1 MKTFAAILGYL
12 AFVFGGGALVA
23 PWIHYALQGLPPS
36 LGLSGMPFHL
46 VVSRSLFGMAL
57 LGLYGFIRLLGAKAA
72 DIGLAHPISNLRW
85 LGFGAMAALVMFGL
99 LAGAA
104 VAAGARRWVPP
115 TSLNFHLSMASNI
128 LPAALVTAF
137 LVELLFRGAVFGAV
151 QKAASFSFALALS
164 SALYAVVLSLATPAN
179 PPEVGW
185 LSGLEMLE
193 LMVGGFAEND
203 GILPALVINFALGL
217 LLALFFHRT
226 GTLYAAIGLH
236 AGILFFS
243 RWVASVAPAH
253 PRADPW
259 IWGGSDMLDGWA
271 ALGMLA
277 AALLLAAKFLRVSSG
292 GPKTRS
298 PQEAARAAKPK
309 KAS

>member
-23 PWIHYALQGLPPS
+23 PWIHYALQDSPPS

-57 LGLYGFIRLLGAKAA
+57 FGLYGFIRLLGAKAS
-72 DIGLAHPISNLRW
+72 DIGLAHPLRNLRW
-85 LGFGAMAALVMFGL
+85 VAFGALAALLMLGL

-104 VAAGARRWVPP
+104 VAAGARHWAPP
-115 TSLNFHLSMASNI
+115 TSLGFHLSMAANI

-151 QKAASFSFALALS
+151 EKAASFSFALALS

-179 PPEVGW
+179 PSKIGW
-185 LSGLEMLE
+185 RSGLEMLE

-226 GTLYAAIGLH
+226 GTLYASIGLH

-243 RWVASVAPAH
+243 RWVAAVTPAR

-277 AALLLAAKFLRVSSG
+277 AVLLLVAKFLRISSG
-292 GPKTRS
+292 GPKNRS
-298 PQEAARAAKPK
+298 PLGAVRPAKTT
-309 KAS
+309 KAG